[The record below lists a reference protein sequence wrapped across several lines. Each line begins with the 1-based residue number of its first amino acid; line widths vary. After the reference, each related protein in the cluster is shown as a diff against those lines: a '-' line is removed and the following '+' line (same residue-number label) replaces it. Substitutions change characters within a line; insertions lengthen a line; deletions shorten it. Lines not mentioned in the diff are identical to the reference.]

1 MYEENSNSVVVLVI
15 DDENSVRQSTKNY
28 LEDLSYNILEADDGK
43 KGLEIFER
51 EKPDIVLVDL
61 RMPQVDGLDV
71 LSHIVKSSPETPV
84 IILSG
89 TGVIGDAV
97 EALRRG
103 AWNYLLKPIE
113 DLSVL
118 QMAIEK
124 ALERARLIQEN
135 RIYQLHLEEEVN
147 RRTRELEE
155 TTQYLRESEEKY
167 RSIFENLQDV
177 YCEISPDGTIDEISP
192 SIESISHYTRE
203 EILYSNLWN
212 ICTDKETA
220 EVLTKKLKK
229 QSGVTDY
236 EFGLTDKDGR
246 ILFCSITARLHVDS
260 NGNPSKIVGTI
271 RDISER
277 KHSEEEK
284 RRLTEQL
291 HQVQKIEAIGSLTGG
306 IAHDFNNILTVINGH
321 AEIALK
327 RIEKNQP
334 MIKDINAILQAG
346 RRAANL
352 TRQLLAFSRKQIFKP
367 KVIDINDVIKEL
379 EQMLRRLIGEDIRM
393 DVHFCPGIPSIKA
406 DPTQI
411 EQILINLIVN
421 ARDAIVEDTNPSAEK
436 IIAIQTEQVLLD
448 NTFVMEHPGSNPGIH
463 TILSVTDTGI
473 GMDAET
479 QKRVFEPF
487 FTTKEKGKGTGLG
500 MSTVYGIVKQNN
512 GSIYVYSETG
522 HGTTFKIYWPST
534 EESVIPDITEKQPAP
549 EITGTETILLVE
561 DDDSVRFFTAE
572 TLRNFGYK
580 VFEASNGK
588 KALDF
593 FENNKPHID
602 LLLTDLVMPEMNGM
616 DLAERVKKIAPRTL
630 TLYASG
636 YTDSHII
643 HRYELDENIQF
654 IQKPFSVQAL
664 ASKVRD
670 TLDKKVQHG

>member
-1 MYEENSNSVVVLVI
+1 
-15 DDENSVRQSTKNY
+15 
-28 LEDLSYNILEADDGK
+28 
-43 KGLEIFER
+43 
-51 EKPDIVLVDL
+51 
-61 RMPQVDGLDV
+61 
-71 LSHIVKSSPETPV
+71 
-84 IILSG
+84 
-89 TGVIGDAV
+89 
-97 EALRRG
+97 
-103 AWNYLLKPIE
+103 
-113 DLSVL
+113 
-118 QMAIEK
+118 
-124 ALERARLIQEN
+124 
-135 RIYQLHLEEEVN
+135 
-147 RRTRELEE
+147 
-155 TTQYLRESEEKY
+155 
-167 RSIFENLQDV
+167 
-177 YCEISPDGTIDEISP
+177 
-192 SIESISHYTRE
+192 
-203 EILYSNLWN
+203 
-212 ICTDKETA
+212 
-220 EVLTKKLKK
+220 
-229 QSGVTDY
+229 
-236 EFGLTDKDGR
+236 
-246 ILFCSITARLHVDS
+246 
-260 NGNPSKIVGTI
+260 
-271 RDISER
+271 
-277 KHSEEEK
+277 
-284 RRLTEQL
+284 
-291 HQVQKIEAIGSLTGG
+291 
-306 IAHDFNNILTVINGH
+306 
-321 AEIALK
+321 
-327 RIEKNQP
+327 